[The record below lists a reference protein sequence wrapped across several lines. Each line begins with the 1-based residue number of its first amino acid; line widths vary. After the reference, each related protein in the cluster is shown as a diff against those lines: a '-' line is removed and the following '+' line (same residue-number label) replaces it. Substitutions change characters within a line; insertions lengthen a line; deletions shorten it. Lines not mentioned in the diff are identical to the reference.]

1 MLFVGKKAQKGPLES
16 LLPHFLSIAHFHAKQ
31 KRIFRAGRKRPC
43 EKIFVFWIDRADAVP
58 GARGVREPSDS
69 GRREG
74 FRAVPESPRRDVGRA
89 WGRAEAGLV
98 RGGDYEDAPDEGEEG
113 ETRCPRVRLR
123 EGPLQSGHALR
134 KDRPSHPLAGRPL
147 PQTRERPFSAQA
159 LHEGVKPSREGR
171 KALSC
176 ASMIWGSTTPLPRVW
191 ERHGGELIMPHP
203 M

>member
-58 GARGVREPSDS
+58 RARGVREPSGS
-69 GRREG
+69 ERREG
-74 FRAVPESPRRDVGRA
+74 FRAVPESPRSAASKRGEDRRRA
-89 WGRAEAGLV
+89 LS
-98 RGGDYEDAPDEGEEG
+98 EEG
-113 ETRCPRVRLR
+113 TTRMRPTSVGKGDALPPRVRLR

-134 KDRPSHPLAGRPL
+134 KDRPSHSFAGRPL

-159 LHEGVKPSREGR
+159 LHEG
-171 KALSC
+171 
-176 ASMIWGSTTPLPRVW
+176 
-191 ERHGGELIMPHP
+191 
-203 M
+203 